1 MKKMIMVV
9 VVLVLIAGGAGGFAF
24 MQYSSASQAQAEL
37 EKLQEIQQKFD
48 ALVKESES
56 QQASIASLIEKAQQ
70 FDAVKEAL
78 SNGVLLQD
86 LETILKAQQ
95 AQTPERILSLGALR
109 LVVKGKND
117 PSTTEAYDR
126 ALQMVDI
133 DNKLASICAAQ
144 AGMMAAGKKIE
155 LLSECRKRQDATA
168 GSAPA
173 AAPAPAGPANAPA
186 VAPAAQQAPPAAR

>member
-1 MKKMIMVV
+1 VKKMIIVV

>member
-1 MKKMIMVV
+1 VKKMIIVV

-86 LETILKAQQ
+86 LEAILKAQP

-109 LVVKGKND
+109 LIVKGKND

-155 LLSECRKRQDATA
+155 LLSECRKRQDAMA
-168 GSAPA
+168 SGAPA
-173 AAPAPAGPANAPA
+173 APPAPAGPANAPA
-186 VAPAAQQAPPAAR
+186 AAPAVQQAPAAAR

>member
-1 MKKMIMVV
+1 VKKMIIVV

-173 AAPAPAGPANAPA
+173 AAPAPAGPANAPV

>member
-1 MKKMIMVV
+1 MKKMIIVV

-86 LETILKAQQ
+86 LEAILKAQP

-109 LVVKGKND
+109 LIVKGKND

-155 LLSECRKRQDATA
+155 LLSECRKRQDAMA
-168 GSAPA
+168 GGAPA

-186 VAPAAQQAPPAAR
+186 AAPAAQQAPAAAR

>member
-1 MKKMIMVV
+1 VKKMIILV

-24 MQYSSASQAQAEL
+24 MQYSSASQVQVEL

-86 LETILKAQQ
+86 LEAILKAQP

-109 LVVKGKND
+109 LIVKGKND

-126 ALQMVDI
+126 ALKMVDI

-155 LLSECRKRQDATA
+155 LLSECRKRQDAMA
-168 GSAPA
+168 GGAPA
-173 AAPAPAGPANAPA
+173 AAPAPAGAANTPAA
-186 VAPAAQQAPPAAR
+186 APAAQQAPSAAR

>member
-1 MKKMIMVV
+1 MKKMIIVV

-86 LETILKAQQ
+86 LEAILKAQP

-109 LVVKGKND
+109 LIVKGKND

-155 LLSECRKRQDATA
+155 LLSECRKRQDAMA
-168 GSAPA
+168 GGAPA

-186 VAPAAQQAPPAAR
+186 TAPAAQQAPAAAR

>member
-1 MKKMIMVV
+1 MKKMIIVV

-155 LLSECRKRQDATA
+155 LLSECRKRQDAMA

-173 AAPAPAGPANAPA
+173 ATPAPAGAANTPAAAPA
-186 VAPAAQQAPPAAR
+186 GQQAPAAAR

>member
-1 MKKMIMVV
+1 MKKMIIVV

-86 LETILKAQQ
+86 LEAILKAQP

-144 AGMMAAGKKIE
+144 AGMMAAGKKVE
-155 LLSECRKRQDATA
+155 MLSECRKRQDAMA
-168 GSAPA
+168 GGASAA
-173 AAPAPAGPANAPA
+173 TPAPAGPANTPA
-186 VAPAAQQAPPAAR
+186 AAPAAQQAPPAAR

>member
-1 MKKMIMVV
+1 MKKMIILV

-24 MQYSSASQAQAEL
+24 MQYSSASQVQVEL

-86 LETILKAQQ
+86 LEAILKAQP

-109 LVVKGKND
+109 LIVKGKND

-155 LLSECRKRQDATA
+155 LLSECRKRQDAMA
-168 GSAPA
+168 GGAPA
-173 AAPAPAGPANAPA
+173 AAPAPAGAANTPAA
-186 VAPAAQQAPPAAR
+186 APAAQQAPSAAR

>member
-1 MKKMIMVV
+1 VKKMIIVV

-168 GSAPA
+168 

>member
-1 MKKMIMVV
+1 MKKMIIVV

-168 GSAPA
+168 GSAPP

-186 VAPAAQQAPPAAR
+186 VAAAAQQAPPAAR

>member
-1 MKKMIMVV
+1 MKKMIIVV

-86 LETILKAQQ
+86 LEAILKAQP

-117 PSTTEAYDR
+117 PSTIEAYDR

-144 AGMMAAGKKIE
+144 AGMMAAGKKVE
-155 LLSECRKRQDATA
+155 MLSECR
-168 GSAPA
+168 
-173 AAPAPAGPANAPA
+173 
-186 VAPAAQQAPPAAR
+186 

>member
-1 MKKMIMVV
+1 M
-9 VVLVLIAGGAGGFAF
+9 
-24 MQYSSASQAQAEL
+24 
-37 EKLQEIQQKFD
+37 
-48 ALVKESES
+48 
-56 QQASIASLIEKAQQ
+56 
-70 FDAVKEAL
+70 
-78 SNGVLLQD
+78 LLQD

-168 GSAPA
+168 

>member
-1 MKKMIMVV
+1 
-9 VVLVLIAGGAGGFAF
+9 
-24 MQYSSASQAQAEL
+24 
-37 EKLQEIQQKFD
+37 
-48 ALVKESES
+48 
-56 QQASIASLIEKAQQ
+56 
-70 FDAVKEAL
+70 
-78 SNGVLLQD
+78 
-86 LETILKAQQ
+86 
-95 AQTPERILSLGALR
+95 
-109 LVVKGKND
+109 
-117 PSTTEAYDR
+117 
-126 ALQMVDI
+126 MVDI

>member
-1 MKKMIMVV
+1 MIIVV

>member
-1 MKKMIMVV
+1 MKKMIIVV

-86 LETILKAQQ
+86 LEAILKAQP

-117 PSTTEAYDR
+117 PSTIEAYDR

-144 AGMMAAGKKIE
+144 AGMMAAGKKVE
-155 LLSECRKRQDATA
+155 MLSECRKRQDAMA

-173 AAPAPAGPANAPA
+173 ATPAPAGAANTPAAAPA
-186 VAPAAQQAPPAAR
+186 GQQAPAAAR

>member
-1 MKKMIMVV
+1 MKKMIIVV

-117 PSTTEAYDR
+117 PSTIEAYDR

>member
-1 MKKMIMVV
+1 MKKMIILV

-24 MQYSSASQAQAEL
+24 MQYSSASQVQVEL

-86 LETILKAQQ
+86 LEAILKAQP

-109 LVVKGKND
+109 LIVKGKND

-126 ALQMVDI
+126 ALKMVDI

-155 LLSECRKRQDATA
+155 LLSECRKRQDAMA
-168 GSAPA
+168 GGAPA
-173 AAPAPAGPANAPA
+173 AAPAPAGAANTPAA
-186 VAPAAQQAPPAAR
+186 APAAQQAPSAAR

>member
-1 MKKMIMVV
+1 MKKMIIVV

-95 AQTPERILSLGALR
+95 AQTPERILSLGARR

-168 GSAPA
+168 

>member
-1 MKKMIMVV
+1 VKKMIIVV

-86 LETILKAQQ
+86 LEAILKAQP

-109 LVVKGKND
+109 LIVKGKND

-155 LLSECRKRQDATA
+155 LLSECRKRQDAMA
-168 GSAPA
+168 GGAPA
-173 AAPAPAGPANAPA
+173 AAA
-186 VAPAAQQAPPAAR
+186 APAAQQAPPAAR

>member
-1 MKKMIMVV
+1 MKKMIIVI
-9 VVLVLIAGGAGGFAF
+9 VVLVLIAGGAAGFAF
-24 MQYSSASQAQAEL
+24 MQYSSASEAQAEL
-37 EKLQEIQQKFD
+37 EKLQDIQQKFD
-48 ALVKESES
+48 AVVKESES
-56 QQASIASLIEKAQQ
+56 QQASIASLIEKAQE

-109 LVVKGKND
+109 LIVKGKAD
-117 PSTTEAYDR
+117 PSTVEAYDR

-144 AGMMAAGKKIE
+144 AGMVAAGKKVQM
-155 LLSECRKRQDATA
+155 LSECSKRQDAMGPAAPAAPAPAA

-173 AAPAPAGPANAPA
+173 
-186 VAPAAQQAPPAAR
+186 PAAAGQSPAAAR

>member
-1 MKKMIMVV
+1 MKKMIIVV

-24 MQYSSASQAQAEL
+24 MQYSSANQAQAEL

-48 ALVKESES
+48 ALVKESEN
-56 QQASIASLIEKAQQ
+56 QQASISSLIDKAQQ

-95 AQTPERILSLGALR
+95 AQTPERVLSLGALR
-109 LVVKGKND
+109 LVVKGKSD
-117 PSTTEAYDR
+117 PSTLEAYDR

-144 AGMMAAGKKIE
+144 AGMMAAGKKVE
-155 LLSECRKRQDATA
+155 MLSECRKRQDAMA
-168 GSAPA
+168 GGAPA
-173 AAPAPAGPANAPA
+173 ATPAPAGPANAPA
-186 VAPAAQQAPPAAR
+186 AAPAAQQAPAAAR

>member
-1 MKKMIMVV
+1 MKKMIIVV

-86 LETILKAQQ
+86 LETTLKAQQ

>member
-1 MKKMIMVV
+1 VKKMIIVV

-24 MQYSSASQAQAEL
+24 MQYSSASEAQAKL
-37 EKLQEIQQKFD
+37 EKLQDIQQKFD

-109 LVVKGKND
+109 LIVKGKSD

-144 AGMMAAGKKIE
+144 AGMVAAGKKVNM
-155 LLSECRKRQDATA
+155 LSECRKRQDAMA
-168 GSAPA
+168 ASAPGAPA
-173 AAPAPAGPANAPA
+173 AQAGAAKAPAPAQQ
-186 VAPAAQQAPPAAR
+186 APAAGR

>member
-1 MKKMIMVV
+1 MKKMIIVV

-109 LVVKGKND
+109 LIVKGKND

-155 LLSECRKRQDATA
+155 LLSECRKRQDAMA

-186 VAPAAQQAPPAAR
+186 AAPAAQQAPAAAR

>member
-1 MKKMIMVV
+1 MKKMIIVV

-155 LLSECRKRQDATA
+155 LLSECRKRQDAMA
-168 GSAPA
+168 GGAPA
-173 AAPAPAGPANAPA
+173 APPAPAGPANAPSA
-186 VAPAAQQAPPAAR
+186 APAAQQAPAAAR

>member
-1 MKKMIMVV
+1 MKKMIIVV

-56 QQASIASLIEKAQQ
+56 QQASIASLIEKARQ

-86 LETILKAQQ
+86 LEAILKAQP

>member
-1 MKKMIMVV
+1 MKKMIIVV

-86 LETILKAQQ
+86 LETILRAQQ

-109 LVVKGKND
+109 LIVKGKND

-144 AGMMAAGKKIE
+144 AGMVAAGKKVE
-155 LLSECRKRQDATA
+155 MLSECRKRQDVMAAGAPGATPAQA
-168 GSAPA
+168 GAAAPPPAPA
-173 AAPAPAGPANAPA
+173 ARPAGTP
-186 VAPAAQQAPPAAR
+186 

>member
-1 MKKMIMVV
+1 MKKMIIVV

-117 PSTTEAYDR
+117 PSTIEAYDR

-168 GSAPA
+168 GSAPV

-186 VAPAAQQAPPAAR
+186 VAPAAQQAPAAVR

>member
-1 MKKMIMVV
+1 MKKMIIVV

-109 LVVKGKND
+109 LVVKDKND

-168 GSAPA
+168 

-186 VAPAAQQAPPAAR
+186 AAPAAQQAPAAAR

>member
-1 MKKMIMVV
+1 MKKMIIVV

-109 LVVKGKND
+109 LVVKGNND

>member
-1 MKKMIMVV
+1 MKKMIIVV

-56 QQASIASLIEKAQQ
+56 QQPSIASLIEKAQQ

-117 PSTTEAYDR
+117 PSTIEAYDR

-155 LLSECRKRQDATA
+155 LLSECRKRQDAMA
-168 GSAPA
+168 GGAPA

-186 VAPAAQQAPPAAR
+186 AAPAAQQAPAAAR

>member
-1 MKKMIMVV
+1 MKKMIIVV

-86 LETILKAQQ
+86 LEAILKAQP

-117 PSTTEAYDR
+117 PSTIEAYDR

-173 AAPAPAGPANAPA
+173 ATPAPAGPANAPA

>member
-1 MKKMIMVV
+1 V

-86 LETILKAQQ
+86 LEAILKAQP

-109 LVVKGKND
+109 LIVKGKND

-155 LLSECRKRQDATA
+155 LLSECRKRQDAMA
-168 GSAPA
+168 SGAPA
-173 AAPAPAGPANAPA
+173 APPAPAGPANAPA
-186 VAPAAQQAPPAAR
+186 AAPAVQQAPAAAR

>member
-1 MKKMIMVV
+1 MKKMIIVV

-109 LVVKGKND
+109 LIVKGKND

>member
-1 MKKMIMVV
+1 MKKMIIVV

-168 GSAPA
+168 

>member
-1 MKKMIMVV
+1 MKKMIIVV

>member
-1 MKKMIMVV
+1 VKKMIIVV

-86 LETILKAQQ
+86 LETILRAQQ

-109 LVVKGKND
+109 LIVKGKND

-144 AGMMAAGKKIE
+144 AGMVAAGKKVE
-155 LLSECRKRQDATA
+155 MLSECRKRQDAMAA
-168 GSAPA
+168 GAPGATPAQAGAAAPSPAPA
-173 AAPAPAGPANAPA
+173 ARPAGTP
-186 VAPAAQQAPPAAR
+186 

>member
-1 MKKMIMVV
+1 MKKMIIVV

-86 LETILKAQQ
+86 LEAILKAQP

-109 LVVKGKND
+109 LIVKGKND